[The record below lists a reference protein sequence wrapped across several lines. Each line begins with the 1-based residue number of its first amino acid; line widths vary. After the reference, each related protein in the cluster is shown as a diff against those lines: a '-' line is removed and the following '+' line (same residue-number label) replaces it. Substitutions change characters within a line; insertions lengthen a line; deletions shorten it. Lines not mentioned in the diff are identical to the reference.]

1 MTWSRN
7 ARKRE
12 REREKGWGTRGTE
25 RESDEQYMAHT
36 GSQLYAPAR
45 LSWRAGWAKPPKAA
59 HTRQDTPSSLPV
71 CSLRIAERTRADTSH
86 ARLGGRLDRA
96 RIIGSLRLTSLHV
109 PTNINCCE
117 PSECGDTTTNERGSC
132 SASLPCLSRSAP
144 AATLNQAT
152 APRASISSWGP
163 SHLNPPSTPS
173 IHLSCPPPPPD
184 DRRTTCPTWSA
195 GERDGDA
202 IGN

>member
-1 MTWSRN
+1 MGHEGDR
-7 ARKRE
+7 
-12 REREKGWGTRGTE
+12 E
-25 RESDEQYMAHT
+25 RESDEQYRAHT

-71 CSLRIAERTRADTSH
+71 CSLRMAERTRVDTSH
-86 ARLGGRLDRA
+86 ARFGGRLDRA

-109 PTNINCCE
+109 PTNINCSE
-117 PSECGDTTTNERGSC
+117 PSERGHENERTRQLLC
-132 SASLPCLSRSAP
+132 IAPLPLSLGPRSHIKP
-144 AATLNQAT
+144 QPHGRCKPPGGRPSSTL
-152 APRASISSWGP
+152 
-163 SHLNPPSTPS
+163 HSTPS